1 MLKSAIKSLL
11 AHKTRMALSTLAIV
25 LGVAFIAGTYIYT
38 DTTNEAFSGIFDEA
52 YVGID
57 VIVSGDSEFA
67 FGQGVFFDE
76 SVAADIEAVPGV
88 AQVEPS
94 IDGFGVQILD
104 RQGEAIGG
112 SGPPQFSGYIPEDLE
127 FAGGFEVREGRV
139 ATAAD
144 EVVID
149 ANSAEEGEYAVGDTV
164 TIVSQSQLATD
175 YTLVGIVGFGEQDN
189 LGGATFALFNLE
201 SAQNVIDQPGMIT
214 GAYVLAEGGTDATS
228 LAADIQQV
236 LPERAKAQS
245 AQSFGEEQALEF
257 EEALSFFNTFLLV
270 FAFIALFVG
279 TFLIY
284 NTFQFVVAQ
293 RLRELALMRA
303 IGATRSQVVRTV
315 LLESVLIGILGSVI
329 GILVG
334 AGLAIGLR
342 AGLEAFGIALPSTAL
357 VIQSRT
363 IIVALIVGIV
373 VTAISALI
381 PAIRASRVPPVAAM
395 REEAARPKR
404 RSLTFRAVS
413 GLILLAIGIASLL
426 SGLLGDFDN
435 TTASLS
441 AIGFGALIVI
451 IAAYVLSALVA
462 DPVARFLGAPLAR
475 LQGVPGTLAQ
485 RNAGR
490 SPRRTS
496 ATAAAIMVGVALIA
510 LVSILNASIAGTIDD
525 VLTGDLDAEVIAQS
539 QDQFAFT
546 GFSPEFADEA
556 SQLPEVAVTSVV
568 KIGTVLIDERETF
581 IGTLDENADKVFAVD
596 SLQGTLVPGDNGI
609 TVPLSTARSND
620 WVLGS
625 EVAMTFEQTGEQ
637 LFVVDGIAESSA
649 VDGSI
654 IINENAYEAN
664 FAVNADAQVYFQ
676 LAEGVS
682 VEDGKAA
689 IETVAAASPSIA
701 VKTLDETAD
710 DLKDQLNQILSL
722 ITALLGLT
730 LIISLVG
737 VANTMLLSIYE
748 RTREI
753 GLLRAVGLDR
763 KQTRR
768 MVRSEATII
777 SIFGAGLGV
786 GLGIFFGWAV
796 TQALASEGFT
806 AFVIPVGT
814 LVFWIVL
821 IAVLGILFAIYPA
834 WRASKLNV
842 LEAISYE

>member
-38 DTTNEAFSGIFDEA
+38 DTTNEAFGGIFDEA

-57 VIVSGDSEFA
+57 VIVTGDSEFS

-76 SVAADIEAVPGV
+76 SVAEDIAAVPGV
-88 AQVEPS
+88 DRVEPA

-104 RQGEAIGG
+104 RKGEAIGG
-112 SGPPQFSGYIPEDLE
+112 GGPPQFSGYIPESIE
-127 FAGGFEVREGRV
+127 FAGGFELRDGRV
-139 ATAAD
+139 ATASG

-149 ANSAEEGEYAVGDTV
+149 ANSAEDGDYAVGDMV
-164 TIVSQSQLATD
+164 AIVSQSQMAQD
-175 YTLVGIVGFGEQDN
+175 FELVGIVGFGEQDN

-201 SAQNVIDQPGMIT
+201 SAQNIIDQPGMIT
-214 GAYVLAEGGTDATS
+214 GAYVLADGGVNATA
-228 LAADIQQV
+228 LAGQIQDV

-245 AQSFGEEQALEF
+245 AQAAAEEQALEF
-257 EEALSFFNTFLLV
+257 EEALGFFNTFLLV

-315 LLESVLIGILGSVI
+315 LLESILIGIIGSVV
-329 GILVG
+329 GLVVG
-334 AGLAIGLR
+334 AGLALGLR
-342 AGLEAFGIALPSTAL
+342 AGLEAFGIELPSTSL

-363 IIVALIVGIV
+363 IIVALVVGII

-381 PAIRASRVPPVAAM
+381 PAVRASRVPPVAAM

-404 RSLTFRAVS
+404 RSLTFRTIA
-413 GLILLAIGIASLL
+413 GLVLLAIGIGSLL

-451 IAAYVLSALVA
+451 IAAYVLSAIVA
-462 DPVARFLGAPLAR
+462 EPVARVLGAPLAQI
-475 LQGVPGTLAQ
+475 QGVPGTLAQ

-510 LVSILNASIAGTIDD
+510 MVSILNASISGTIDD
-525 VLTGDLDAEVIAQS
+525 VLTGDIDAEIIAQP
-539 QDQFAFT
+539 QDTFSFV

-556 SQLPEVAVTSVV
+556 SELPEVAVTSVIKV
-568 KIGTVLIDERETF
+568 GAVIVNDSETF
-581 IGTLDENADKVFAVD
+581 LGTLDENAERIFTVD
-596 SLQGTLVPGDNGI
+596 SLQGSLVPGDNGI
-609 TVPLSTARSND
+609 TIPIDTAENNE
-620 WVLGS
+620 WTLGT
-625 EVAMTFEQTGEQ
+625 EVVMTFEQTGDQAFTVE
-637 LFVVDGIAESSA
+637 GIADSSA
-649 VDGSI
+649 VDGTI
-654 IINENAYEAN
+654 IISENAYEAN
-664 FAVNADAQVYFQ
+664 FAVNSDSQVYFQ
-676 LAEGVS
+676 LTEGVS
-682 VEDGKAA
+682 IDDGKAA
-689 IETVAAASPSIA
+689 IETVAATSPSIA
-701 VKTLDETAD
+701 VKTLDETAE
-710 DLKDQLNQILSL
+710 DLKDQLNGILNL
-722 ITALLGLT
+722 ITGLLALT

-763 KQTRR
+763 TQTRR

-786 GLGIFFGWAV
+786 ALGIFFGWAV
-796 TQALASEGFT
+796 TQALRTEGFT
-806 AFVIPVGT
+806 AFVIPWTG
-814 LVFWIVL
+814 LIFWIVL